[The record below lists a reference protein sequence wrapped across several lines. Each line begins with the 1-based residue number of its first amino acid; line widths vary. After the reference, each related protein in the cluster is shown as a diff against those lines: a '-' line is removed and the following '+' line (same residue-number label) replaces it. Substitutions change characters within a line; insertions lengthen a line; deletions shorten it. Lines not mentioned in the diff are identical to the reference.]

1 MMTKRFETINGKTAD
16 IIDAV
21 MSSTDIPSNENLRF
35 KIRLAVEEAVEN
47 IVQYAYPNGQG
58 WINITTDILENNLVI
73 TLQDGGIPFNP
84 LDKEDPDLTISADE
98 RQIGGLGIFL
108 CKQLMD
114 DVSYTYSNKQ
124 NTLQFKIKIK

>member
-21 MSSTDIPSNENLRF
+21 MASTDIPSNENLRF

-47 IVQYAYPNGQG
+47 IVQYAYPNGRG
-58 WINITTDILENNLVI
+58 WINITTDILENNLII